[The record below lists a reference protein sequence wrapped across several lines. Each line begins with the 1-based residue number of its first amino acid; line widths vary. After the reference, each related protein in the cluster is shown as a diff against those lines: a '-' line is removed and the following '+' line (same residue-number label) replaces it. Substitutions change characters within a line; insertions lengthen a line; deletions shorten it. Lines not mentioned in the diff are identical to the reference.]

1 MKIEK
6 PEIHYNALDVLANQI
21 VGMTLEYGE
30 VNIDLVWNTIKRS
43 YIYKDLTYEEFLNII
58 NFLDSIKILIYDKE
72 NKKLIKTGKGL
83 FYFLDNISMIPDEK
97 SYDVYD
103 ITTGQKI
110 GILHEEFVAKH
121 GNPGTIFILRGLP
134 WKIEKVEKN
143 KILVGLEKDFE
154 SAIPSWEGE
163 LFLFH

>member
-30 VNIDLVWNTIKRS
+30 VDIDIVWNTIKRS

-72 NKKLIKTGKGL
+72 NKKLIKTRKGL
-83 FYFLDNISMIPDEK
+83 FYFLDNISMIPMK
-97 SYDVYD
+97 SHMMYM
-103 ITTGQKI
+103 I
-110 GILHEEFVAKH
+110 
-121 GNPGTIFILRGLP
+121 
-134 WKIEKVEKN
+134 
-143 KILVGLEKDFE
+143 
-154 SAIPSWEGE
+154 
-163 LFLFH
+163 